1 MALADVLEHRDQA
14 RLPALLTAYQLAGVP
29 VATGRETA
37 AGADDAS
44 VGMPWPIV
52 NAAAL
57 VPNEGTR
64 LSLTDV
70 VRTLQVDGLDLQAAT
85 EGVTAGL
92 RAALADTN
100 ASSGVHPIAL
110 LVAEESRRYN
120 GVSLLDTA
128 TTADEVFVT
137 MPTATLL
144 VSLGIFTTLVAARNA
159 IGEADP
165 TSTTSGFRQR
175 AARPD
180 VGTPDVVLSSYSTPP
195 QGCAPD
201 DAFGQWALWLV
212 SKFLGGVDL
221 VNDIPGLDDLGWGGV
236 FGGVVD
242 AVLSEAAAKAAR
254 FVATWVSTALTV
266 LTTVVAAMTF
276 SAVVR
281 LQGGEPLVRTHSSR
295 TRGAVDTILATVTYD
310 FGDLGADTVSALN
323 CILVVLVAI
332 GNNATLPVPGP
343 VGAGVAVTIH
353 GERPGFG
360 EGIDTKDAYVELD
373 TPLTDETDDTGT
385 AEFTVAGRT
394 QRKDIPEDAESYE
407 RTFTVALSA
416 KADPTDINTIIK
428 TFLDSVLCVP
438 GTAINPSAC
447 ADPITDILRQFNW
460 ELGRWSFTL
469 KDWRTGWAIHDSLHP
484 EQSAAGFMHYD
495 AVSCESPFGPW
506 HITVSFDEP
515 SNLSQAV
522 SFDVV
527 LNPDGIGTVT
537 GSEISAWDDG
547 LNVTGSSSGTAQ
559 LTKVGIVEGE
569 YELRLDYTESV
580 DYNYPGKP
588 WLNTHS
594 EIHHIKTIKVIPATT
609 EDCG

>member
-1 MALADVLEHRDQA
+1 M
-14 RLPALLTAYQLAGVP
+14 LTAYELAGVP
-29 VATGRETA
+29 VSIGRETA
-37 AGADDAS
+37 AGADDAP

-70 VRTLQVDGLDLQAAT
+70 VRTLRVDGLDLQAAA

-92 RAALADTN
+92 RAALADTA
-100 ASSGVHPIAL
+100 ASSGVRPIAL

-120 GVSLLDTA
+120 GVDLLDAA

-137 MPTATLL
+137 VPTASLL
-144 VSLGIFTTLVAARNA
+144 VSLGIFTTLVAARSA
-159 IGEADP
+159 IGGADP
-165 TSTTSGFRQR
+165 DSTPSGVRQR
-175 AARPD
+175 A
-180 VGTPDVVLSSYSTPP
+180 VTPDVALPSYSAPP

-221 VNDIPGLDDLGWGGV
+221 VNEIPGLDDLGWGGV

-242 AVLSEAAAKAAR
+242 AVLSETAAATAR
-254 FVATWVSTALTV
+254 PVATWVSTALTV

-276 SAVVR
+276 TAIVR
-281 LQGGEPLVRTHSSR
+281 LAGGEPLVRTHSSR

-310 FGDLGADTVSALN
+310 FGSLGPETVGALN

-360 EGIDTKDAYVELD
+360 EGLDTNDAYVELD
-373 TPLTDETDDTGT
+373 VPLTDETDDSGT

-394 QRKDIPEDAESYE
+394 QRRDIPEDAESYE

-416 KADPTDINTIIK
+416 KVDPTDINTIVK

-469 KDWRTGWAIHDSLHP
+469 KDWRAGWAIHDSLHP
-484 EQSAAGFMHYD
+484 EQSAAGFMQYD

-506 HITVSFDEP
+506 HITVSFDVP
-515 SNLSQAV
+515 GNLSQNV

-527 LNPDGIGTVT
+527 LNTDGIGTVT
-537 GSEISAWDDG
+537 GSEISTWNDDS
-547 LNVTGSSSGTAQ
+547 NVTGSSTGTAQ

-569 YELRLDYTESV
+569 YELRLDYVEMV
-580 DYNYPGKP
+580 DINYPGRP
-588 WLNTHS
+588 WLNTHQ
-594 EIHHIKTIKVIPATT
+594 ENHHIKTIKVVPATM
-609 EDCG
+609 EECG

>member
-1 MALADVLEHRDQA
+1 VALADALEHRDQA
-14 RLPALLTAYQLAGVP
+14 RIAALLSAYELAGVP
-29 VATGRETA
+29 VTTGRETA
-37 AGADDAS
+37 AGADDAA

-57 VPNEGTR
+57 VPNDQTR

-70 VRTLQVDGLDLQAAT
+70 VRTMHVEGLDLEAAA

-92 RAALADTN
+92 RAALVDTT
-100 ASSGVHPIAL
+100 ATAGVRPIAML
-110 LVAEESRRYN
+110 IAEESRRYN
-120 GVSLLDTA
+120 GVSLLDAA
-128 TTADEVFVT
+128 TTADDVFVT
-137 MPTATLL
+137 VPTATLL
-144 VSLGIFTTLVAARNA
+144 VSIGIFTTLVAARDA
-159 IGEADP
+159 TAGTASSAAP
-165 TSTTSGFRQR
+165 SGFRSRSALPGAVPR
-175 AARPD
+175 AVHPD
-180 VGTPDVVLSSYSTPP
+180 LTTPP

-221 VNDIPGLDDLGWGGV
+221 VNEVPGLKNFGWGGV

-242 AVLSEAAAKAAR
+242 AVLSEAAAATAR
-254 FVATWVSTALTV
+254 VVATWVSTALTV

-276 SAVVR
+276 SALVR

-295 TRGAVDTILATVTYD
+295 SRGAVDTILVTVTYD
-310 FGDLGADTVSALN
+310 FGDLGADTVRALN

-343 VGAGVAVTIH
+343 VGEGVAVTIH

-360 EGIDTKDAYVELD
+360 EGIDTNDAFVELD

-385 AEFTVAGRT
+385 AEFTVAGRP
-394 QRKDIPEDAESYE
+394 QKKDMPENAESYD

-416 KADPTDINTIIK
+416 KPDPTDLNTIIK

-438 GTAINPSAC
+438 GTAVNPSAC

-460 ELGRWSFTL
+460 DLGQWVFTF
-469 KDWRTGWAIHDSLHP
+469 KDWRSGWAIHDSLHP

-495 AVSCESPFGPW
+495 AVSCDSPFGPW
-506 HITVSFDEP
+506 HITVSFEES
-515 SNLSQAV
+515 SNLSHV
-522 SFDVV
+522 VTFDVI
-527 LNPDGIGTVT
+527 LNADGVGTVT
-537 GSEISAWDDG
+537 GNEVSTWDTG
-547 LNVTGSSSGTAQ
+547 LNVTGSSTGTAQ

-569 YELRLDYTESV
+569 YELLLDYVEMVS
-580 DYNYPGKP
+580 YSYPGMP

-594 EIHHIKTIKVIPATT
+594 ETHHIKTIKVIPATMD
-609 EDCG
+609 ECG